1 MGTYLVESFVP
12 RAVAASPDEIAR
24 LATRARLRLQ
34 QGACAARFVQ
44 VLALSASE
52 LCLCVIE
59 AATRE
64 AAIEAV
70 RCAGLTVDSQPET
83 VALIDL
89 GAATSTMPAAGAGPP
104 VAGHDLHQGG
114 TT

>member
-1 MGTYLVESFVP
+1 MDTYLVESFVP

-24 LATRARLRLQ
+24 LATGARRRIQ
-34 QGACAARFVQ
+34 QGAGAARFVQ

-70 RCAGLTVDSQPET
+70 RCAGLTVDSQPEI

-89 GAATSTMPAAGAGPP
+89 GTAVSTTPTGAGPP
-104 VAGHDLHQGG
+104 VAGYDLHQGG
-114 TT
+114 AT